1 MSGQPEGSM
10 ARPDFEDLVRC
21 YDKRLFNVMY
31 GLTGDY
37 HDALDLTE
45 EAFIR
50 AMKAYPRFR
59 GDSDPF
65 TWLYRIALNV
75 LKKNYKKRARRAELW
90 RRHSENNPA
99 ASSET
104 RTAEYH
110 VMSEERSRL
119 VRDAI
124 AQLPDAYRETIT
136 LRYIDEMSY
145 EDISATAG
153 CSIGTVK
160 SRISRAKSLL
170 GDILRGKV

>member
-1 MSGQPEGSM
+1 M
-10 ARPDFEDLVRC
+10 ARLDFEEVVAR

-31 GLTGDY
+31 GLTGNY

-59 GDSDPF
+59 GDADPF

-75 LKKNYKKRARRAELW
+75 LKKRYKKNARRAELW
-90 RRHSENNPA
+90 REHQTKDPSP
-99 ASSET
+99 SSET
-104 RTAEYH
+104 RTAEH
-110 VMSEERSRL
+110 AVLEEERAL
-119 VRDAI
+119 AVRQAI
-124 AQLPDAYRETIT
+124 AQLPTAFRETIT

-145 EDISATAG
+145 EEISAAAG

-160 SRISRAKSLL
+160 SRISRGKALL
-170 GDILRGKV
+170 ADLLADKV

>member
-1 MSGQPEGSM
+1 M
-10 ARPDFEDLVRC
+10 ARLDFEEVVAR

-59 GDSDPF
+59 GDADPF

-75 LKKNYKKRARRAELW
+75 LKKRYRKNARRAELW
-90 RRHSENNPA
+90 REHQERDPSP
-99 ASSET
+99 SSET
-104 RTAEYH
+104 RTAEH
-110 VMSEERSRL
+110 AVLEEERARA
-119 VRDAI
+119 VRQAI
-124 AQLPDAYRETIT
+124 AQLPAAFCEAIT

-145 EDISATAG
+145 EEISTAAG
-153 CSIGTVK
+153 CSMGTVK
-160 SRISRAKSLL
+160 SRISRGKALL
-170 GDILRGKV
+170 ADLLADKV

>member
-1 MSGQPEGSM
+1 M
-10 ARPDFEDLVRC
+10 ARLDFEDVVAR

-31 GLTGDY
+31 GLTGNY

-59 GDSDPF
+59 GDADPF

-75 LKKNYKKRARRAELW
+75 LKKRYKKNARRAELW
-90 RRHSENNPA
+90 REHREKDPSP
-99 ASSET
+99 SFET
-104 RTAEYH
+104 RTAEH
-110 VMSEERSRL
+110 AVLEEERAQA
-119 VRDAI
+119 VRRAI
-124 AQLPDAYRETIT
+124 SQLPTAFRETIT

-145 EDISATAG
+145 EEISTAAG

-160 SRISRAKSLL
+160 SRISRGKALL
-170 GDILRGKV
+170 ADLLADKV

>member
-1 MSGQPEGSM
+1 M
-10 ARPDFEDLVRC
+10 ARPEFEDLVTR

-50 AMKAYPRFR
+50 AMRAYPRFR

-65 TWLYRIALNV
+65 TWLYRIAVNV
-75 LKKNYKKRARRAELW
+75 LKKRHRKNARRAELW
-90 RRHSENNPA
+90 QEHQERDPA
-99 ASSET
+99 PRAHT
-104 RTAEYH
+104 RTAEQE
-110 VMSEERSRL
+110 VLEKERAAA
-119 VRDAI
+119 VRTAI
-124 AQLPDAYRETIT
+124 AQLPAPFREAIT

-145 EDISATAG
+145 EEISAAAG

-160 SRISRAKSLL
+160 SRISRGKALL
-170 GDILRGKV
+170 GELLRGKV